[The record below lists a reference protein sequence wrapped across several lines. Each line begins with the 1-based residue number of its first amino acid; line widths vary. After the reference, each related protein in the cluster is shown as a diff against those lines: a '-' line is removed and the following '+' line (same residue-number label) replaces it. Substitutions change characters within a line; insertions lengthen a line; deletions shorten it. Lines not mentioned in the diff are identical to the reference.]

1 MELFFVFVIGLLFGS
16 FLNVVILRIPKEE
29 SVVFGS
35 SHCTS
40 CNTPLKPWHNIPLFS
55 WLFLGGKCAFCKS
68 KVSPLYPIIELLS
81 ALLFVVLASKL
92 GVNIAAFFVALSFLM
107 LLALSM
113 IDFKYKMVP
122 DSINLLAIF
131 FAVLGAFTL
140 SGFVENLRNA
150 LLFAGG
156 FTLLRFA
163 LSYYLTSSV
172 YRAGLQTKT
181 PWNRHYDRTPFIE
194 AMGEGDIMVAATMG
208 ALLGVELGLVA
219 IFFSALLALPVMLL
233 LINRPREEQRVPF
246 VPFLAMATLI
256 VYIYDAPI
264 LAYIQA
270 SLQASLQANF

>member
-1 MELFFVFVIGLLFGS
+1 MELSFAFIFGLLFGS

-29 SVVFGS
+29 SVVFDGS
-35 SHCTS
+35 YCYS
-40 CNTPLKPWHNIPLFS
+40 CGEKLKPWHNIPLFS
-55 WLFLGGKCAFCKS
+55 WLFLRGKCGFCKS
-68 KVSPLYPIIELLS
+68 KISVQYPLIELTS
-81 ALLFVVLASKL
+81 GLLFLAVATQYGLSFP
-92 GVNIAAFFVALSFLM
+92 AFLMALSFLM

-122 DSINLLAIF
+122 DSLNLLAIF
-131 FAVLGAFTL
+131 FAIFGAWSPEGVLLNFQ
-140 SGFVENLRNA
+140 NA

-172 YRAGLQTKT
+172 YKAGLKTKT

-208 ALLGVELGLVA
+208 ALLGIKLTLVA
-219 IFFSALLALPVMLL
+219 IFLAALLTLPVLL
-233 LINRPREEQRVPF
+233 LVQNRSAEEKRVPF
-246 VPFLAMATLI
+246 VPFLALATFI
-256 VYIYDAPI
+256 VFLYESPI

-270 SLQASLQANF
+270 NY